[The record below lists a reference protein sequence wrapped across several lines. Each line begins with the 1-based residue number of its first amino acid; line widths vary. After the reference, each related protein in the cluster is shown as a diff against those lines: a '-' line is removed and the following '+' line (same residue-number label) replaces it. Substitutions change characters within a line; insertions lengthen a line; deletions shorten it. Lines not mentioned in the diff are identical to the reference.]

1 MANILTAIKKWFGGT
16 TTSKGRKGRNK
27 SGQFVDAAFTNKSE
41 KYEVAYAP
49 KRKTRAHKHPASGK
63 RRPKK

>member
-27 SGQFVDAAFTNKSE
+27 SGQFMDAAFTSKQPWE
-41 KYEVAYAP
+41 KAYAP

-63 RRPKK
+63 RRPKA